1 MGKILRILKNGIRVP
16 ELKKAITLKIYTKCP
31 AKWILIDTE
40 TGQKYIGSEDPNKN
54 WIKIE
59 E

>member
-1 MGKILRILKNGIRVP
+1 MRILKNGVKVP
-16 ELKKAITLKIYTKCP
+16 ELKKAINLKVYTKCP

-40 TGQKYIGSEDPNKN
+40 TGQKYIGSENPNKN